1 MSARKVVPILLA
13 VGVLMM
19 IMRHSRHGLAGHLED
34 HEKRGPIG
42 PTGEWGKR
50 VPPLFEKWHQRAH
63 ASEAQSP
70 AI

>member
-1 MSARKVVPILLA
+1 MYARKVVPILLS
-13 VGVLMM
+13 VGVLYL
-19 IMRHSRHGLAGHLED
+19 IVRRHAHGPAGQLED
-34 HEKRGPIG
+34 HHPRSPAGPR
-42 PTGEWGKR
+42 GEWEKR